1 MSHTVF
7 VWSFRMRA
15 DRDPSSAYPIS
26 AGSIVFG
33 VWPHAGSGIAYRLA
47 KFTAPRYGVIA
58 LVATMFYFL

>member
-1 MSHTVF
+1 
-7 VWSFRMRA
+7 MRA